1 MLTVFQEEG
10 DQEESSS
17 IGHVLILYQVFI
29 QFCLIFSFLG
39 IYEVEWADDGL
50 YFIRELSLILIYFSV
65 NILVLFNL
73 LNLFHSLWEFS
84 SK

>member
-39 IYEVEWADDGL
+39 IYEVEWSDDGL